1 MARSQLQ
8 TSDSTFLQTHTHT
21 HLLFIRRKC
30 CNLKGVYGAMFHV
43 CCFLHKITLVRLT
56 DSSVYAI
63 KIQSHRFNTSASL
76 ATYINNIFE
85 LNLPP
90 SPTPGH

>member
-1 MARSQLQ
+1 MASSKLQ
-8 TSDSTFLQTHTHT
+8 TSDSTFLET

-43 CCFLHKITLVRLT
+43 YCFLHKITLVRLT

-63 KIQSHRFNTSASL
+63 KTQTIASIYQHVL
-76 ATYINNIFE
+76 LHTQITF
-85 LNLPP
+85 L
-90 SPTPGH
+90 S

>member
-1 MARSQLQ
+1 MARPQLQ
-8 TSDSTFLQTHTHT
+8 TSDSTFLSTHTTNTHT

-43 CCFLHKITLVRLT
+43 HCFLHKITLVRPT

-63 KIQSHRFNTSASL
+63 KT
-76 ATYINNIFE
+76 
-85 LNLPP
+85 
-90 SPTPGH
+90 